1 MRKFILDYLV
11 DIIFT
16 GKRQVPYNINGKDD
30 NGGTANECGVKS
42 GLGLPPIKDGN
53 GAFDTT
59 DDIPEFNASVKSS
72 AATLVNRKLGNN
84 FDEVVNAYFEQVHSK
99 NIWYSVLD
107 IEHKQVTVYEM
118 NHTEFRQY
126 LKLFSRF
133 DASRKVVRLNKDA
146 KSVNLRWLEMKTRGY

>member
-11 DIIFT
+11 NIIFT

-30 NGGTANECGVKS
+30 NGGAANECAVKS
-42 GLGLPPIKDGN
+42 GLGLPAIKDGN
-53 GAFDTT
+53 GAFDVG
-59 DDIPEFNASVKSS
+59 DDIPEYNASVKSS

-84 FDEVVNAYFEQVHSK
+84 FDEVINAYFEQVHSK
-99 NIWYSVLD
+99 VVWYSVID

-118 NHTEFRQY
+118 NHKEFRQY

-133 DASRKVVRLNKDA
+133 DETRKVIRLNKDA
-146 KSVNLRWLEMKTRGY
+146 KSKNLYWLEQHARG

>member
-1 MRKFILDYLV
+1 MRKFILNYLA

-16 GKRQVPYNINGKDD
+16 GKRQVPYSINGKDD
-30 NGGTANECGVKS
+30 NGGTASECAVKS
-42 GLGLPPIKDGN
+42 GLGLPPVKDGN
-53 GAFDTT
+53 GAFDVT
-59 DDIPEFNASVKSS
+59 DDIPEYNASVKSS

-84 FDEVVNAYFEQVHSK
+84 FDEVINAYFEQVHSRW
-99 NIWYSVLD
+99 IWYSVID

-118 NHTEFRQY
+118 DHKEFRQY

-146 KSVNLRWLEMKTRGY
+146 RSVNLRWLEMKARGY